1 MVSRIISTLHTL
13 QRLLLPPHCV
23 LDAGPASR
31 VDLADHLLAQLR
43 PVEGAPHCRRC
54 GLNGV
59 FADICPRCR
68 QNPPPFERVQAA
80 FWLDETL
87 KGLMHRMKY
96 GPRPDLRVTRLLSE
110 LSSAHMTAGTVK
122 ALIPMPLHDD
132 RLRQR
137 GFNQAAWLARDWG
150 RHFKLP
156 VLMNAARRQRST
168 GQQARLNRGQRQRN
182 MADAF
187 TVSDVSLRRFG
198 RVAIVDDVLTTGAT
212 AAALAQSIVSVAPD
226 TVVEVWVVARTPLL

>member
-1 MVSRIISTLHTL
+1 MISRIISTLHTL

-43 PVEGAPHCRRC
+43 SVEGTPHCRRC
-54 GLNGV
+54 GLNCV
-59 FADICPRCR
+59 FSDVCPRCR

-80 FWLDETL
+80 FWLDDTL
-87 KGLMHRMKY
+87 KALLHRMKY
-96 GPRPDLRVTRLLSE
+96 GAQPDLRITRLLSE
-110 LSSAHMTAGTVK
+110 LSGRHMTAEAVE

-156 VLMNAARRQRST
+156 VLMNSARRQRST
-168 GQQARLNRGQRQRN
+168 GQQARLNRRQRQRN
-182 MADAF
+182 MAEAF
-187 TVSDVSLRRFG
+187 AVSSLQLQGYG
-198 RVAIVDDVLTTGAT
+198 RVAIVDDVLTTGST